1 MRCCK
6 MFAVKLQDCAAIEV
20 SEMHRSRDRGWTV
33 DTGYVRNVGTEIG
46 VCDVNRLPTT

>member
-6 MFAVKLQDCAAIEV
+6 MFPVELQDCAAIEL

-33 DTGYVRNVGTEIG
+33 DMGYVRKVETEIG